1 MVIKADALHYKT
13 DVFSNLAVLTS
24 LLLVTFTGYEIID
37 VFVGGGIAIY
47 IIYSAYEL
55 IHDGILVLLDRAV
68 DEDIVLKIKEIIT
81 QNEKSKCLSFAK
93 NKRSCK
99 SNFC

>member
-24 LLLVTFTGYEIID
+24 FTLVTLQDMKSSMY
-37 VFVGGGIAIY
+37 FVGGNCYY

-55 IHDGILVLLDRAV
+55 IHDGILVLLDRVV

-81 QNEKSKCLSFAK
+81 QMKK
-93 NKRSCK
+93 
-99 SNFC
+99 

>member
-24 LLLVTFTGYEIID
+24 LLLVTFKGYEIID

-47 IIYSAYEL
+47 IIYSAY
-55 IHDGILVLLDRAV
+55 
-68 DEDIVLKIKEIIT
+68 
-81 QNEKSKCLSFAK
+81 
-93 NKRSCK
+93 
-99 SNFC
+99 